1 MKVVNLAGYKD
12 SNEGMFYFTPDGFK
26 EACGGHGRQDIARLL
41 KARGYLHA
49 PDARH
54 FSAQVTVP
62 GVGRPR
68 LYAVLGSIFEQDPC
82 GQWATGPLEDHSQI
96 GGGP

>member
-12 SNEGMFYFTPDGFK
+12 SNEGMFYFTPAGFK
-26 EACGGHGRQDIARLL
+26 EACGGHGVQDTARLL
-41 KARGYLHA
+41 KVRGYLHA
-49 PDARH
+49 PDATH
-54 FSAQVTVP
+54 FAARLTVP

-68 LYAVLGSIFEQDPC
+68 MYAVLDSIFEQDTC
-82 GQWATGPLEDHSQI
+82 GQWTTGPLLDHSQI